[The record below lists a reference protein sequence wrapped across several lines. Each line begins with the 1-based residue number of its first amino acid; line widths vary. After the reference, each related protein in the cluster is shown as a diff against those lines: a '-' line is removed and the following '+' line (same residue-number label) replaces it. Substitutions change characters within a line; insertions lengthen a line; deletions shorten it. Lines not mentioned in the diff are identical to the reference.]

1 MRLIISESDSV
12 KFRLPV
18 PSSAV
23 IFILRTALK
32 QNQDIPPEMK
42 KQIKEWL
49 RRCKPLLKA
58 YRGYPIG
65 EVREKDGTELVIT
78 L

>member
-23 IFILRTALK
+23 IFMLRS
-32 QNQDIPPEMK
+32 
-42 KQIKEWL
+42 
-49 RRCKPLLKA
+49 CKPLLKA
-58 YRGYPIG
+58 YRGYPIV